1 MRIAKPGVA
10 KPRDKVLLGKRFL
23 HPDSRILYSKEMEH
37 LKNISK
43 NILKNLPITK
53 ILKNLVGQFQ
63 SIEVSFYIKLLQR

>member
-10 KPRDKVLLGKRFL
+10 KPRDKVLLGKQFL

-43 NILKNLPITK
+43 NILKNMPITK